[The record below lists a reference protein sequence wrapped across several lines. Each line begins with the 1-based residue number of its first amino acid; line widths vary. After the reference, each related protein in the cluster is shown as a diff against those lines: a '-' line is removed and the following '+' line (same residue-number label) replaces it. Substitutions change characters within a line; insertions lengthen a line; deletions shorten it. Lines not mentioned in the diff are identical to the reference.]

1 MLSRSLQ
8 TLAAQ
13 LRPVIGAHAYLI
25 GTGCAQSA
33 YLEAQA
39 RSDQAFSKARYLCEH
54 LALPATELR
63 LTLLC
68 IAIGLNPLGLIA
80 LSNPHSL

>member
-54 LALPATELR
+54 LALPATDR
-63 LTLLC
+63 RAFARAC
-68 IAIGLNPLGLIA
+68 GLGT
-80 LSNPHSL
+80 HFVKD

>member
-54 LALPATELR
+54 LALPAADR
-63 LTLLC
+63 QAFARAC
-68 IAIGLNPLGLIA
+68 GLGT
-80 LSNPHSL
+80 HFVKD

>member
-1 MLSRSLQ
+1 MLSRTLQ

-13 LRPVIGAHAYLI
+13 LRPTIGAHAYLI

-39 RSDQAFSKARYLCEH
+39 RSDQAFAKARYLCEH
-54 LALPATELR
+54 LALPVSDRQAFAR
-63 LTLLC
+63 AC
-68 IAIGLNPLGLIA
+68 GLGT
-80 LSNPHSL
+80 HFVKD